1 MFFLGSQT
9 RVTSDEQ
16 VVHGTLSE
24 QSGCTWGEFP
34 DEIVFLGNIYT
45 VTLGDLH

>member
-16 VVHGTLSE
+16 VVHGTLSRVDVP
-24 QSGCTWGEFP
+24 GESFP
-34 DEIVFLGNIYT
+34 MK
-45 VTLGDLH
+45 